1 MTLTIILSAI
11 TLLLLLVIIALLF
24 SLKSKSNNSNDLR
37 KEISIMLMQTRE
49 ELLTN
54 IGAKISE
61 NSNTQ
66 QTQIANLTQLNEQKL
81 ENTRKNMEEKLELIR
96 ATVENRL
103 QLMQKDNAD
112 KLEKMRVTVDE
123 KLQGTLEQRLGE
135 SFKVVNDR
143 LESVY
148 KGLGEMQS
156 LAQGVGDLKKI
167 FTNVK
172 ARGTWG
178 EIELGNILQEYL
190 TPDQYICSAK
200 TKPNATEFVEFAIKL
215 PGKTDGQNVL
225 LPVDSKFPVEDYKRL
240 VDAQEAGDVE
250 LITEARKSLENS
262 IKLFAKD
269 IHDKYIETPYT
280 TDFGIM
286 FLPTESLYCEI
297 VKNTVLIETLT
308 QKYRVIV
315 SGPNTFVAL
324 LNSLQMGFRTLA
336 IEKRSSEVWKLLG
349 GVKSEF
355 EKFGEL
361 LDKTNKKLQEISN
374 TMERASAKTRT
385 IQRKLKNVEALP
397 IGSEDEF
404 YGTDVLDV
412 VASEEDS
419 SDDEEYLLSDNI
431 ESNNED

>member
-1 MTLTIILSAI
+1 MNITTILCAIILV
-11 TLLLLLVIIALLF
+11 LLLVIIVLLIG
-24 SLKSKSNNSNDLR
+24 LKNRNGNDNLR
-37 KEISIMLMQTRE
+37 QEISTMLKETRE
-49 ELLTN
+49 EIYNTL
-54 IGAKISE
+54 GSKIAE
-61 NSNTQ
+61 NGNTQ
-66 QTQIANLTQLNEQKL
+66 QMQLTNLTNLNEQKL
-81 ENTRKNMEEKLELIR
+81 DNTRKNIEEKLELIR
-96 ATVENRL
+96 RTVEDRL
-103 QLMQKDNAD
+103 LYMQKDNAD

-148 KGLGEMQS
+148 KGLGEMQN

-178 EIELGNILQEYL
+178 EIELGNILDEYL
-190 TPDQYICSAK
+190 TADQYLKSAK
-200 TKPNATEFVEFAIKL
+200 TRPNATEFVEFAIKL
-215 PGKTDGQNVL
+215 PGKNTDENVL

-240 VDAQEAGDVE
+240 VDSEELGD
-250 LITEARKSLENS
+250 IDAINDARKSLENS

-286 FLPTESLYCEI
+286 FLPTESLYCEV
-297 VKNTVLIETLT
+297 VKNTALIETLA
-308 QKYRVIV
+308 QKYRVVV

-361 LDKTNKKLQEISN
+361 LDKTNKKLQEISH
-374 TMERASAKTRT
+374 TMEKASAKTRT

-397 IGSEDEF
+397 VTNEDDFYSLPDAIPSDAITQEDYEISEDD
-404 YGTDVLDV
+404 T
-412 VASEEDS
+412 
-419 SDDEEYLLSDNI
+419 DEE
-431 ESNNED
+431 EETFQE

>member
-1 MTLTIILSAI
+1 MNLTTILCVVI
-11 TLLLLLVIIALLF
+11 LLLLIVIIALLIN
-24 SLKSKSNNSNDLR
+24 LKNKNNNSDSLR
-37 KEISIMLMQTRE
+37 QEISTMLMHTRE
-49 ELLTN
+49 ELLNN
-54 IGAKISE
+54 ISTKISE
-61 NSNTQ
+61 NGNTQ
-66 QTQIANLTQLNEQKL
+66 QLQLANLTNINEQKL

-96 ATVENRL
+96 RTVEDRL
-103 QLMQKDNAD
+103 LYMQKDNAD

-240 VDAQEAGDVE
+240 VDAQEAGD
-250 LITEARKSLENS
+250 IAQINEARKSLENS

-269 IHDKYIETPYT
+269 IHDKYIETPFT

-286 FLPTESLYCEI
+286 FLPTESLYCEV
-297 VKNTVLIETLT
+297 VKNTVLVESLA
-308 QKYRVIV
+308 QKFRVIV

-336 IEKRSSEVWKLLG
+336 IEKRSSEVWTLLG

-355 EKFGEL
+355 EKFGDL

-397 IGSEDEF
+397 VTDEDEF
-404 YGTDVLDV
+404 YGKDLMD
-412 VASEEDS
+412 ALPS
-419 SDDEEYLLSDNI
+419 SDDTFENENYTINSD
-431 ESNNED
+431 EDKD

>member
-1 MTLTIILSAI
+1 MDLNIILCFAI
-11 TLLLLLVIIALLF
+11 IALLLVIIVLII
-24 SLKSKSNNSNDLR
+24 SLKKSSNNTDSLR
-37 KEISIMLMQTRE
+37 REISTMLMQTRE
-49 ELLTN
+49 ELQNNL
-54 IGAKISE
+54 GSKITE

-66 QTQIANLTQLNEQKL
+66 QLQLANLTNINEQKL
-81 ENTRKNMEEKLELIR
+81 ENTRKSTEEKLELIR
-96 ATVENRL
+96 RTVEDRL
-103 QLMQKDNAD
+103 LYMQKDNAD

-178 EIELGNILQEYL
+178 EIELGNILEEYL
-190 TPDQYICSAK
+190 TSDQYLRSAK

-240 VDAQEAGDVE
+240 VDAEEIGD
-250 LITEARKSLENS
+250 IDTINSARKNLENS

-286 FLPTESLYCEI
+286 FLPTESLYCE
-297 VKNTVLIETLT
+297 VLKNTALIETLT
-308 QKYRVIV
+308 QKYRVVV
-315 SGPNTFVAL
+315 SGPTTFVAL

-355 EKFGEL
+355 EKFGDL

-374 TMERASAKTRT
+374 TMERASAST
-385 IQRKLKNVEALP
+385 
-397 IGSEDEF
+397 
-404 YGTDVLDV
+404 
-412 VASEEDS
+412 S
-419 SDDEEYLLSDNI
+419 SRQ
-431 ESNNED
+431 

>member
-1 MTLTIILSAI
+1 MNLTTILCVVI
-11 TLLLLLVIIALLF
+11 LLLLIVIIALLIN
-24 SLKSKSNNSNDLR
+24 LKNKNNNSDSLR
-37 KEISIMLMQTRE
+37 QEISTMLMHTRE
-49 ELLTN
+49 ELLNN
-54 IGAKISE
+54 ISTKISE
-61 NSNTQ
+61 NGNTQ
-66 QTQIANLTQLNEQKL
+66 QLQLANLTNINEQKL

-96 ATVENRL
+96 RTVEDRL
-103 QLMQKDNAD
+103 LYMQKDNAD

-225 LPVDSKFPVEDYKRL
+225 LPVDSKFPVHDYKRL
-240 VDAQEAGDVE
+240 VDAQEAGDVAQ
-250 LITEARKSLENS
+250 INDARKSLENS

-269 IHDKYIETPYT
+269 IHDKYIETPFT

-286 FLPTESLYCEI
+286 FLPTESLYCEV
-297 VKNTVLIETLT
+297 VKNTVLVEVLA
-308 QKYRVIV
+308 QKFRVIV

-336 IEKRSSEVWKLLG
+336 IEKRSSEVWTLLG

-355 EKFGEL
+355 EKFGDL

-397 IGSEDEF
+397 VTDEDEF
-404 YGTDVLDV
+404 YGKDLMD
-412 VASEEDS
+412 ALPS
-419 SDDEEYLLSDNI
+419 SDDTSENENYTINSD
-431 ESNNED
+431 EDKD

>member
-1 MTLTIILSAI
+1 MDLTIILCA
-11 TLLLLLVIIALLF
+11 VIIALLILVIILLIT
-24 SLKSKSNNSNDLR
+24 SKNKSSDNELR
-37 KEISIMLMQTRE
+37 REISTMLMQTRE
-49 ELLTN
+49 EIQNNLGT
-54 IGAKISE
+54 KIVE
-61 NSNTQ
+61 NGNTQ
-66 QTQIANLTQLNEQKL
+66 QLQLANLTTINEQKL
-81 ENTRKNMEEKLELIR
+81 ENTRKSTEEKLESIR
-96 ATVENRL
+96 RTVEDRL
-103 QLMQKDNAD
+103 IYMQKDNAD

-135 SFKVVNDR
+135 SFKIVNDR

-148 KGLGEMQS
+148 KGLGEMQN

-178 EIELGNILQEYL
+178 EIELGNILEEYL
-190 TPDQYICSAK
+190 TPDQYLKSAK
-200 TKPNATEFVEFAIKL
+200 TRPNATEFVEFAIKL

-240 VDAQEAGDVE
+240 VDAEEIGD
-250 LITEARKSLENS
+250 LDAITNARKSLENS

-269 IHDKYIETPYT
+269 IHDKYMETPYT

-286 FLPTESLYCEI
+286 FLPTESLYCEVI
-297 VKNTVLIETLT
+297 KNTVLIETLT
-308 QKYRVIV
+308 QKYRVVV

-355 EKFGEL
+355 EKFGDL

-397 IGSEDEF
+397 IGNEDEF
-404 YGTDVLDV
+404 YGTDLLDE
-412 VASEEDS
+412 APLTAISEENYNV
-419 SDDEEYLLSDNI
+419 SDDEI
-431 ESNNED
+431 

>member
-1 MTLTIILSAI
+1 MDLTTILCGVI
-11 TLLLLLVIIALLF
+11 LLLLIVIIALLLN
-24 SLKSKSNNSNDLR
+24 LKNKNNNSDSLR
-37 KEISIMLMQTRE
+37 QEISTMLMHTRE
-49 ELLTN
+49 ELLNN
-54 IGAKISE
+54 ISTKISE
-61 NSNTQ
+61 NGNTQ
-66 QTQIANLTQLNEQKL
+66 QLQLANLTNINEQKL
-81 ENTRKNMEEKLELIR
+81 ENTRKNMEEKLEFIR
-96 ATVENRL
+96 RTVEDRL
-103 QLMQKDNAD
+103 LYMQKDNAD

-240 VDAQEAGDVE
+240 VDAQEAGDVTQ
-250 LITEARKSLENS
+250 INEARKSLENS

-269 IHDKYIETPYT
+269 IHDKYIETPFT

-286 FLPTESLYCEI
+286 FLPTESLYCEV
-297 VKNTVLIETLT
+297 VKNTVLVETLA
-308 QKYRVIV
+308 QKFRVIV

-336 IEKRSSEVWKLLG
+336 IEKRSSEVWTLLG

-355 EKFGEL
+355 EKFGDL

-397 IGSEDEF
+397 VTDEDEF
-404 YGTDVLDV
+404 YGKDLMD
-412 VASEEDS
+412 ALPS
-419 SDDEEYLLSDNI
+419 SDDTFENENYTINSD
-431 ESNNED
+431 EDKD

>member
-1 MTLTIILSAI
+1 MDLNIILCFAI
-11 TLLLLLVIIALLF
+11 IALLLVIMALII
-24 SLKSKSNNSNDLR
+24 SLKKSSNNSDSLR
-37 KEISIMLMQTRE
+37 REISTMLMQTRE
-49 ELLTN
+49 ELQNNL
-54 IGAKISE
+54 GSKITE

-66 QTQIANLTQLNEQKL
+66 QLQLANLTNINEQKL
-81 ENTRKNMEEKLELIR
+81 ENTRKSTEEKLELIR
-96 ATVENRL
+96 RTVEDRL
-103 QLMQKDNAD
+103 LYMQKDNAD

-148 KGLGEMQS
+148 KGLGEMQT

-178 EIELGNILQEYL
+178 EIELGNILEEYL
-190 TPDQYICSAK
+190 TPDQYIRSAK

-240 VDAQEAGDVE
+240 VDSEEAGDVDA
-250 LITEARKSLENS
+250 INSARKNLENS

-286 FLPTESLYCEI
+286 FLPTESLYCE
-297 VKNTVLIETLT
+297 VLKNTALIETLN
-308 QKYRVIV
+308 QKYRVVV
-315 SGPNTFVAL
+315 SGPSTFVAL

-355 EKFGEL
+355 EKFGDL

-385 IQRKLKNVEALP
+385 IQRKLKSVEALP
-397 IGSEDEF
+397 VDNEDEF
-404 YGTDVLDV
+404 YGTDLLD
-412 VASEEDS
+412 ALPS
-419 SDDEEYLLSDNI
+419 SDNI
-431 ESNNED
+431 VEDSEYNINEE

>member
-1 MTLTIILSAI
+1 MDLTTILCGVI
-11 TLLLLLVIIALLF
+11 LLLLIVIIALLIN
-24 SLKSKSNNSNDLR
+24 LKNKNNNSDSLR
-37 KEISIMLMQTRE
+37 QEISTMLMHTRE
-49 ELLTN
+49 ELLNN
-54 IGAKISE
+54 ISTKISE
-61 NSNTQ
+61 NGNTQ
-66 QTQIANLTQLNEQKL
+66 QLQLANLTNINEQKL

-96 ATVENRL
+96 RTVEDRL
-103 QLMQKDNAD
+103 LYMQKDNAD

-240 VDAQEAGDVE
+240 VDAQDAGDIVQ
-250 LITEARKSLENS
+250 INDAKKSLENS

-269 IHDKYIETPYT
+269 IHDKYIETPFT

-286 FLPTESLYCEI
+286 FLPTESLYCEV
-297 VKNTVLIETLT
+297 VKNTVLVETLA
-308 QKYRVIV
+308 QKFRVIV

-336 IEKRSSEVWKLLG
+336 IEKRSSEVWTLLG

-355 EKFGEL
+355 EKFGDL

-397 IGSEDEF
+397 VTDEDEF
-404 YGTDVLDV
+404 YGKDLMD
-412 VASEEDS
+412 ALPS
-419 SDDEEYLLSDNI
+419 SDDTFENENYTINSD
-431 ESNNED
+431 EDKD

>member
-1 MTLTIILSAI
+1 MDLTTILCGVI
-11 TLLLLLVIIALLF
+11 LLLLIVIIALLIN
-24 SLKSKSNNSNDLR
+24 LKNKNNNSDSLR
-37 KEISIMLMQTRE
+37 QEISTMLMHTRE
-49 ELLTN
+49 ELLNN
-54 IGAKISE
+54 ISTKISE
-61 NSNTQ
+61 NGNTQ
-66 QTQIANLTQLNEQKL
+66 QLQLANLTNINEQKL
-81 ENTRKNMEEKLELIR
+81 ENTRKNMEEKLEFIR
-96 ATVENRL
+96 RTVEDRL
-103 QLMQKDNAD
+103 LYMQKDNAD

-240 VDAQEAGDVE
+240 VDAQEAGDVAQ
-250 LITEARKSLENS
+250 INEARKSLENS

-269 IHDKYIETPYT
+269 IHDKYIETPFT

-286 FLPTESLYCEI
+286 FLPTESLYCEV
-297 VKNTVLIETLT
+297 VKNTVLVETLA
-308 QKYRVIV
+308 QKFRVIV

-336 IEKRSSEVWKLLG
+336 IEKRSSEVWTLLG

-355 EKFGEL
+355 EKFGDL

-397 IGSEDEF
+397 VTDEDEF
-404 YGTDVLDV
+404 YGKDLMD
-412 VASEEDS
+412 ALPS
-419 SDDEEYLLSDNI
+419 SDDTFENENYTINSD
-431 ESNNED
+431 EDKD

>member
-1 MTLTIILSAI
+1 MDLTTILCGVI
-11 TLLLLLVIIALLF
+11 LLLLIVIIALLLN
-24 SLKSKSNNSNDLR
+24 LKNKNNNSDSLR
-37 KEISIMLMQTRE
+37 QEISTMLMHTRE
-49 ELLTN
+49 ELLNN
-54 IGAKISE
+54 ISTKISE
-61 NSNTQ
+61 NGNTQ
-66 QTQIANLTQLNEQKL
+66 QLQLANLTNINEQKL
-81 ENTRKNMEEKLELIR
+81 ENTRKNMEEKLEFIR
-96 ATVENRL
+96 RTVEDRL
-103 QLMQKDNAD
+103 LYMQKDNAD

-123 KLQGTLEQRLGE
+123 KLQATLEQRLGE

-240 VDAQEAGDVE
+240 VDAQEAGDVTQ
-250 LITEARKSLENS
+250 INEARKSLENS

-269 IHDKYIETPYT
+269 IHDKYIETPFT

-286 FLPTESLYCEI
+286 FLPTESLYCEV
-297 VKNTVLIETLT
+297 VKNTVLVESLA
-308 QKYRVIV
+308 QKFRVIV

-355 EKFGEL
+355 EKFGDL

-397 IGSEDEF
+397 VSDEDEF
-404 YGTDVLDV
+404 YGKDLMD
-412 VASEEDS
+412 ALPS
-419 SDDEEYLLSDNI
+419 SDDTFEDENYTINSD
-431 ESNNED
+431 EDKD

>member
-1 MTLTIILSAI
+1 MDLTIILCA
-11 TLLLLLVIIALLF
+11 VIIALLILVIILLVT
-24 SLKSKSNNSNDLR
+24 SKNKSSDNELR
-37 KEISIMLMQTRE
+37 REISTMLMQTRE
-49 ELLTN
+49 EIQNNLGT
-54 IGAKISE
+54 KIVE
-61 NSNTQ
+61 NGNTQ
-66 QTQIANLTQLNEQKL
+66 QLQLANLTTINEQKL
-81 ENTRKNMEEKLELIR
+81 ENTRKSTEEKLESIR
-96 ATVENRL
+96 RTVEDRL
-103 QLMQKDNAD
+103 IYMQKDNAD

-135 SFKVVNDR
+135 SFKIVNDR

-148 KGLGEMQS
+148 KGLGEMQN

-178 EIELGNILQEYL
+178 EIELGNILEEYL
-190 TPDQYICSAK
+190 TPDQYLKSAK
-200 TKPNATEFVEFAIKL
+200 TRPNATEFVEFAIKL

-240 VDAQEAGDVE
+240 VDAEEIGD
-250 LITEARKSLENS
+250 LDAITDARKSLENS

-286 FLPTESLYCEI
+286 FLPTESLYCEVI
-297 VKNTVLIETLT
+297 KNTVLIETLT
-308 QKYRVIV
+308 QKYRVVV

-355 EKFGEL
+355 EKFGDL

-397 IGSEDEF
+397 IGDEDEF
-404 YGTDVLDV
+404 YGTDLLDE
-412 VASEEDS
+412 APLTAISEENYNV
-419 SDDEEYLLSDNI
+419 SDDEI
-431 ESNNED
+431 

>member
-1 MTLTIILSAI
+1 MDLTTILCGII
-11 TLLLLLVIIALLF
+11 LLLLIVIIALLIN
-24 SLKSKSNNSNDLR
+24 LKNKSNNSDNLR
-37 KEISIMLMQTRE
+37 QEISTMLMHTRE
-49 ELLTN
+49 ELLNN

-61 NSNTQ
+61 NGNTQ
-66 QTQIANLTQLNEQKL
+66 QLQLANLTNINEQKL

-96 ATVENRL
+96 RTVEDRL
-103 QLMQKDNAD
+103 LYLQKDNAD

-148 KGLGEMQS
+148 KGLGEMQN

-178 EIELGNILQEYL
+178 EVELGNILQEYL

-240 VDAQEAGDVE
+240 VDAQEVGD
-250 LITEARKSLENS
+250 LQQINDAKKSLENS

-297 VKNTVLIETLT
+297 VKNTVLVETLA

-355 EKFGEL
+355 EKFGDL

-397 IGSEDEF
+397 VTDENEF
-404 YGTDVLDV
+404 YGNDLMD
-412 VASEEDS
+412 ALPS
-419 SDDEEYLLSDNI
+419 SDDTFE
-431 ESNNED
+431 NENYTISAENTNQD

>member
-1 MTLTIILSAI
+1 M
-11 TLLLLLVIIALLF
+11 ALLI
-24 SLKSKSNNSNDLR
+24 SIKSNSNSNSNDQLR
-37 KEISIMLMQTRE
+37 HEFDIMLKQTRDDI
-49 ELLTN
+49 LNNLGT
-54 IGAKISE
+54 KINE
-61 NSNTQ
+61 NGNTQ
-66 QTQIANLTQLNEQKL
+66 YQILTNLTQINEQKL
-81 ENTRKNMEEKLELIR
+81 ENTRKSTEDKLESIR
-96 ATVENRL
+96 KTVEDKL
-103 QLMQKDNAD
+103 LYMQRDNAD
-112 KLEKMRVTVDE
+112 KLEKMRITVDE
-123 KLQGTLEQRLGE
+123 KLQGTLEKRLGE
-135 SFKVVNDR
+135 SFKIVNDR

-148 KGLGEMQS
+148 KGLGEMQN

-178 EIELGNILQEYL
+178 EIELGNILDEYL
-190 TPDQYICSAK
+190 TPDQYIKSAK

-215 PGKTDGQNVL
+215 PGKNEGENVL

-240 VDAQEAGDVE
+240 LDAEDAGNVDA
-250 LITEARKSLENS
+250 INEARKSLENS

-286 FLPTESLYCEI
+286 FLPTESLYCEV
-297 VKNTVLIETLT
+297 VKNTVLTETLS
-308 QKYRVIV
+308 QKYRVVV
-315 SGPNTFVAL
+315 SGPTTFVAL
-324 LNSLQMGFRTLA
+324 LSSLQMGFRTLA

-397 IGSEDEF
+397 IGDEEEF
-404 YGTDVLDV
+404 YGNDILPSSNDIVN
-412 VASEEDS
+412 
-419 SDDEEYLLSDNI
+419 SDDYNISENENETEE
-431 ESNNED
+431 

>member
-1 MTLTIILSAI
+1 MDLTIILSAVI
-11 TLLLLLVIIALLF
+11 IVLLIVIIALLINLKGKSSNSD
-24 SLKSKSNNSNDLR
+24 SLR
-37 KEISIMLMQTRE
+37 REISTMLMQTRE

-54 IGAKISE
+54 ISNKIAE
-61 NSNTQ
+61 NGNTQ
-66 QTQIANLTQLNEQKL
+66 QLQLTNLTNLNEQKL

-96 ATVENRL
+96 RIVEDRL
-103 QLMQKDNAD
+103 LYMQKDNAD

-148 KGLGEMQS
+148 KGLGEMQT

-190 TPDQYICSAK
+190 TQDQYLCSAK

-240 VDAQEAGDVE
+240 VDAQDIGD
-250 LITEARKSLENS
+250 IDAINAARKSLENS
-262 IKLFAKD
+262 VKLFAKD

-297 VKNTVLIETLT
+297 VKNTALIETLT

-385 IQRKLKNVEALP
+385 IERKLKNVEALP
-397 IGSEDEF
+397 IGDENEF
-404 YGTDVLDV
+404 YGNDLVDALPS
-412 VASEEDS
+412 SEDII
-419 SDDEEYLLSDNI
+419 DDENYSVNDNTD
-431 ESNNED
+431 EDLQD

>member
-1 MTLTIILSAI
+1 
-11 TLLLLLVIIALLF
+11 
-24 SLKSKSNNSNDLR
+24 
-37 KEISIMLMQTRE
+37 
-49 ELLTN
+49 
-54 IGAKISE
+54 
-61 NSNTQ
+61 
-66 QTQIANLTQLNEQKL
+66 
-81 ENTRKNMEEKLELIR
+81 
-96 ATVENRL
+96 
-103 QLMQKDNAD
+103 
-112 KLEKMRVTVDE
+112 
-123 KLQGTLEQRLGE
+123 
-135 SFKVVNDR
+135 
-143 LESVY
+143 
-148 KGLGEMQS
+148 MQS

-240 VDAQEAGDVE
+240 VDAQEAGD
-250 LITEARKSLENS
+250 IAQINEARKSLENS

-269 IHDKYIETPYT
+269 IHDKYIETPFT

-286 FLPTESLYCEI
+286 FLPTESLYCEV
-297 VKNTVLIETLT
+297 VKNTVLVEVLA
-308 QKYRVIV
+308 QKFRVIV

-336 IEKRSSEVWKLLG
+336 IEKRSSEVWTLLG

-355 EKFGEL
+355 EKFGDL
-361 LDKTNKKLQEISN
+361 IDKTNKKLQEISN

-397 IGSEDEF
+397 VTDEDEF
-404 YGTDVLDV
+404 YGKDLMD
-412 VASEEDS
+412 ALPS
-419 SDDEEYLLSDNI
+419 SDDTFENENYTINSD
-431 ESNNED
+431 EDKD